1 MSSLIALDLVPS
13 FLELAYQHR
22 GYHDFWNVIS
32 SLSEIDMNLIPLDT
46 QFLSLLESYISSF
59 SLPDSESL
67 SEEMEILICF
77 VAKNAN
83 QQALIDSKILRA
95 LFKVDYTYTEN
106 LLMDLVNDSIE
117 QKRSTLV
124 EHLMMVE
131 FVRLIQLKR
140 IYLYK
145 IPDDE

>member
-95 LFKVDYTYTEN
+95 LFKVDDTEN